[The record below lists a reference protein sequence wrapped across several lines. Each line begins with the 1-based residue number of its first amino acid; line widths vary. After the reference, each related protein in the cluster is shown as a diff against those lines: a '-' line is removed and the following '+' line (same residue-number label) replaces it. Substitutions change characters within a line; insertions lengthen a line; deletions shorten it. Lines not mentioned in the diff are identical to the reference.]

1 MAGGQTWRVRV
12 GSSAPLPT
20 ARSLQTDSSTPHRAR
35 TPPGSAALELPSLL
49 PSFQVREASECQQL
63 LLLNSPGKMDSRVL
77 GRTPERAVPDRVIRW
92 RGRYPLG
99 QRPPTRS
106 L

>member
-1 MAGGQTWRVRV
+1 MEGGGWVIRSPPHCTV
-12 GSSAPLPT
+12 SADRQLYSPPS
-20 ARSLQTDSSTPHRAR
+20 AHTP
-35 TPPGSAALELPSLL
+35 GFAALELPSLL

-63 LLLNSPGKMDSRVL
+63 LLLNSPGKMDSRVW
-77 GRTPERAVPDRVIRW
+77 GRTPERAMPDRVIRW